1 MLQMSS
7 IIIILLQSVFSGKVG
22 SEMAHQ
28 LYKLQTLLL
37 NMYEEKMLTP
47 ADPHSQ
53 VLKHTVS
60 IYHSQIHV
68 LVIRNK

>member
-1 MLQMSS
+1 MFGSKL
-7 IIIILLQSVFSGKVG
+7 G

-47 ADPHSQ
+47 ADPNSA
-53 VLKHTVS
+53 VKINYISTCKMS
-60 IYHSQIHV
+60 
-68 LVIRNK
+68 